1 VWSEARRI
9 AKAISDVTLEAL
21 FVLETRFARPVDHT
35 TRTLRRTRID
45 GTGVWMTQISP

>member
-1 VWSEARRI
+1 M
-9 AKAISDVTLEAL
+9 AKTLSDLAFETL
-21 FVLETRFARPVDHT
+21 FVLTRPRPVDQT